1 MNEHAARVY
10 LELCRES
17 VLDQDRVNRVY
28 STKASGIITFGA
40 ALFGI
45 GEPWRH
51 LVGGG
56 VVEWVLFV
64 ALGLCVTLIAVPA
77 LSLIIRPREW
87 AKYNLESAE
96 QDARNTAS
104 GQEVGQ
110 TLMDGAKY
118 YRAMIAFNDKAL
130 LLKAKCLTFITWAA
144 VAELVCFI
152 VLTAFR

>member
-1 MNEHAARVY
+1 MNEHAVRVY

-51 LVGGG
+51 LAGGG
-56 VVEWVLFV
+56 V
-64 ALGLCVTLIAVPA
+64 A
-77 LSLIIRPREW
+77 
-87 AKYNLESAE
+87 
-96 QDARNTAS
+96 
-104 GQEVGQ
+104 
-110 TLMDGAKY
+110 LMDGAKY

-130 LLKAKCLTFITWAA
+130 LLKEKFLTFITWAA